1 MADDSD
7 EEISKLDVVEQSS
20 QTKKSRYSSK
30 KPVGTFSTCDL
41 SDQELDSVGVRQV
54 AAESTKLPEPDVWR
68 SFDEGIALDPDVTT
82 DDDVSRGCS
91 IKATGTS
98 QKSPVCL
105 QIKGRISRVHARERS
120 LKRVSPVVL
129 RRSTR
134 KKVASNDDNSVTL
147 ITPSTHLPS
156 SPKL

>member
-1 MADDSD
+1 MADGSE
-7 EEISKLDVVEQSS
+7 EEISKLDVVERFS
-20 QTKKSRYSSK
+20 QTKKPRYSTK
-30 KPVGTFSTCDL
+30 EPFGTFSICDIP
-41 SDQELDSVGVRQV
+41 DQELDSVGVRQV
-54 AAESTKLPEPDVWR
+54 AAESTKLPKPDVWR

-82 DDDVSRGCS
+82 DDDVSRGYS
-91 IKATGTS
+91 IKATDTS
-98 QKSPVCL
+98 QESLVCH
-105 QIKGRISRVHARERS
+105 QVKRRTSRVHARERS

>member
-1 MADDSD
+1 M
-7 EEISKLDVVEQSS
+7 DVVERSS
-20 QTKKSRYSSK
+20 PTKKPRYSTRE
-30 KPVGTFSTCDL
+30 PVGTFSTCDL

-54 AAESTKLPEPDVWR
+54 AAESTKLPKPDVWR

-82 DDDVSRGCS
+82 EDDVSRGYS
-91 IKATGTS
+91 IKATDTS
-98 QKSPVCL
+98 QKSPVCH
-105 QIKGRISRVHARERS
+105 QVKGRTSQVHARERS

-134 KKVASNDDNSVTL
+134 KKVASNSVTL

-156 SPKL
+156 KP